1 MDSRVREDE
10 KLDELFDGRIRII
23 QKKAGYRFSLDAI
36 LLAHFAARIPA
47 ASIID
52 LGTGSGIVPLILA
65 RKSASAK
72 ITGVE
77 VQPGLADMA
86 QRTIEL
92 NGLGGRVTIERA
104 DIRELAAVFPS
115 SSFDLVVSN
124 PPYYPLD
131 NGRINPHQEK
141 AIARHEI
148 KATVQDVIRV
158 SHYLAADSGS
168 VLIIFPAK
176 RLIQL
181 LSAFKAAGLRP
192 RALWIIYSQLSGE
205 AKLVLVEGCRGGNPE
220 LEIVGPFSI
229 YGADGEYSAEM
240 KTIYEGL

>member
-1 MDSRVREDE
+1 MNSRVREDE

-36 LLAHFAARIPA
+36 LLAHFASRIPA

-52 LGTGSGIVPLILA
+52 LGTGSGVVPLILA

-86 QRTIEL
+86 RRTIEL
-92 NGLGGRVTIERA
+92 NGLGGRVTIERG

-115 SSFDLVVSN
+115 SSFDLVVCN

-158 SHYLAADSGS
+158 SQYLAADSGS

-192 RALWIIYSQLSGE
+192 RCLRIIYSQLSGE

-220 LEIVGPFSI
+220 LEIAGPFSI